1 MVKRYTLLD
10 LWLSLLIVVPLFL
23 TASWII
29 PLLFGNAFT
38 DAVVITYLILPGTVF
53 LSVRRVLAEGLRGLG
68 HPGIGTVAEI
78 VALGWL
84 IAALAVC
91 LPLFGV
97 RGAAIAM
104 TTAYAASLGV
114 TLVGAARVRRR
125 PRISGPEPAAATPAK
140 AWVAR

>member
-1 MVKRYTLLD
+1 MVNRYTLLD
-10 LWLSLLIVVPLFL
+10 LGLSLLIVVPLFAL
-23 TASWII
+23 AGWII
-29 PLLFGNAFT
+29 PLLFGDAFE
-38 DAVVITYLILPGTVF
+38 DAVVISYLILPGTVF

-84 IAALAVC
+84 VVALSVC
-91 LPLFGV
+91 IPLFGV

-114 TLVGAARVRRR
+114 TLVGAARARRGM
-125 PRISGPEPAAATPAK
+125 RIDAPEPATAAA
-140 AWVAR
+140 AGVLAR